1 MSMVHIKE
9 YLRLSFTGMLNSYA
23 QIFFSLNPSF
33 GFALL
38 LITFIHP
45 AAGFSGVLSI
55 LLVQGMAHLFNFN
68 KDQITDGTYTY
79 NALLTGLAIGSFY
92 NFSLEFI
99 VLTIAAALLS
109 FLFTLWFLNSLG
121 KKGLPVLT
129 VPFLMTAWILLL
141 GAGNFT
147 ALQLRTEAVSSLQET
162 VPGIFNFV
170 TELIAHLPF
179 SNVLYL
185 YFRSLGAVLFQYN
198 DLAGFIIAAGLML
211 NSRISFVL
219 SIFGFAIGYGFY
231 QLMEGDFS
239 QLIYTY
245 IGFNFI
251 LTAIALGG
259 FFVVP
264 SRRSF
269 LILLFTIPVIALLIS
284 AFHSLLYNRFGLPLY
299 SLPFNV
305 VVMLFIAAMQNRV
318 KASGLNLVLLQQYS
332 PEKHHYNFYS
342 NAVRYQRDTWVQV
355 SLPVMGEWY
364 ISQGYDGA
372 LTHKRG
378 WQHAWDFD
386 VRDDMGKTY
395 QHEGGKVED
404 YYCYGLPV
412 LAPADGLVVELEDG
426 IQDNDIGKVNLDRNW
441 GNAIVI
447 RHADYLYSKMS
458 HFKPGSFKVKAG
470 DSVRKGEVIGFCGS
484 SGRSPE
490 PHLHFQFQSTPYIGS
505 QTLSYPFSFY
515 ISRQQHGYKFH
526 SYEIPATGDKISN
539 LQTTR
544 LLTGFFGFIPGQRF
558 KVTDTRGNNEVW
570 EIQVS
575 PYNQTCIWCENTKS
589 VVWYVN
595 NGSVFYC
602 SSFEGDR
609 HSLLYTFFLAIYKVP
624 LGYYPQ
630 LTLSDHISILNV
642 SNYLLR
648 LIHDFT
654 APFFHYLTAQF
665 NFRYISI
672 DNEHDP
678 GKIVFASEQNQK
690 LFGQFSSK
698 MYFRTT
704 VTAEN
709 LTIEAGNGKQQV
721 KILCELLS

>member
-1 MSMVHIKE
+1 MREVKDTIRISIN
-9 YLRLSFTGMLNSYA
+9 GILNSYA
-23 QIFFSLNPSF
+23 QIFFSLNPAF
-33 GFALL
+33 GFSLL
-38 LITFIHP
+38 LISFIQP
-45 AAGFSGVLSI
+45 AAGISGLMSV
-55 LLVQGMAHLFNFN
+55 LLVQMMALLFNFSR
-68 KDQITDGTYTY
+68 DQILDGTYTY

-92 NFSLEFI
+92 EFSPEFM
-99 VLTIAAALLS
+99 VLIIAAALLS
-109 FLFTLWFLNSLG
+109 FLFTLWFLSNLG
-121 KKGLPVLT
+121 KRGLPVLT
-129 VPFLMTAWILLL
+129 IPFLFTAWVLLL

-147 ALQLRTEAVSSLQET
+147 ALQLRKEVISSLQESM
-162 VPGIFNFV
+162 PGAFHVV
-170 TELIAHLPF
+170 TELIAQLPF

-185 YFRSLGAVLFQYN
+185 YLRSLGAVFFQYN
-198 DLAGFIIAAGLML
+198 DIAGLIIAIGLMM

-219 SIFGFAIGYGFY
+219 SAFGFVIGYGFY

-269 LILLFTIPVIALLIS
+269 LILFFTIPVIALLIS
-284 AFHSLLYNRFGLPLY
+284 AFHSLFYERFGLPLY

-305 VVMLFIAAMQNRV
+305 VVILFVAAMQSRV
-318 KASGLNLVLLQQYS
+318 KSSGLNLVALQQYS

-355 SLPVMGEWY
+355 SLPVMGEWH

-372 LTHKRG
+372 LTHKKG

-386 VRDDMGKTY
+386 VRDDMDKTY
-395 QHEGGKVED
+395 QHNGVNRED

-412 LAPADGLVVELEDG
+412 LAPADGVVVELEDG
-426 IQDNDIGKVNLDRNW
+426 IEDNEIGKVNLERNW
-441 GNAIVI
+441 GNAIVLK
-447 RHADYLYSKMS
+447 HADYLYSKMS
-458 HFKPGSFKVKAG
+458 HFKPGSFKVKTG
-470 DSVRKGEVIGFCGS
+470 DLVRKGDVIGLCGS

-515 ISRQQHGYKFH
+515 ISRHQQGYKFH
-526 SYEIPATGDKISN
+526 SYEIPEKGDKISN

-558 KVTDTRGNNEVW
+558 KVSDSLGRNEIW
-570 EIQVS
+570 EIQVNA
-575 PYNQTCIWCENTKS
+575 YNQTCIWCEATKS

-602 SSFEGDR
+602 SSFDGDR
-609 HSLLYTFFLAIYKVP
+609 SSLLYSFFLAIYKVP

-642 SNYLLR
+642 SNYLVR
-648 LIHDFT
+648 FIHDFT
-654 APFFHYLTAQF
+654 APFYHYLKAQY

-678 GKIVFASEQNQK
+678 DEIIFASEQNQK

-698 MYFRTT
+698 RYFRTT
-704 VTAEN
+704 VSARK
-709 LTIEAGNGKQQV
+709 LTIESGSGNQKV
-721 KILCELLS
+721 KILCELVS